1 MAKKKLKI
9 WLSATSLLDSDF
21 RFIKDVLLKPYEV
34 IYSYELITKAG
45 INFNLDKHLKA
56 LEECDL
62 FLGIIHPKLN
72 LNEFVSRN
80 IYIKEI
86 EHAILYNKPY
96 WYLAHRDV
104 PFTRNLL
111 NDLILN
117 EKGKTES
124 KNKYF
129 FDIRTIDIYKSILN
143 QDRLDSGFHSPV
155 EFFRLNNLLNSFQEN
170 LYKEEKKTDKKLM
183 LASTVYGFE
192 DQLSEVIEDLQQ
204 NKFKVSNSHFGSIRV
219 NPQLSNLDNCI
230 QAAYDTEWFVGLV
243 RPY

>member
-21 RFIKDVLLKPYEV
+21 RFIKDVLLNPYEV
-34 IYSYELITKAG
+34 IYSYELITIAG

-86 EHAILYNKPY
+86 EHSILYNKHY

-104 PFTRNLL
+104 TFTRNLL

-155 EFFRLNNLLNSFQEN
+155 EF
-170 LYKEEKKTDKKLM
+170 
-183 LASTVYGFE
+183 
-192 DQLSEVIEDLQQ
+192 
-204 NKFKVSNSHFGSIRV
+204 
-219 NPQLSNLDNCI
+219 
-230 QAAYDTEWFVGLV
+230 
-243 RPY
+243 